1 MVGSKFRTRSVSLI
15 MDEIQELLGLGFE
28 QINFADDFFTVNKKR
43 VKQICSEIKAR
54 GLNFGWSIFA
64 RADSVDFDL
73 MQTMKDAGCHT
84 VLFGI
89 ESGNQEILNTVRKRI
104 KVEQIKKAVEI
115 SKAAGFR
122 VFGSFIV
129 GLPGETKETLMD
141 SHNLATELDILY
153 GYHFLS
159 PFPGTTLME
168 HIDEYDLEIL
178 TRDWTKFDA
187 NQAIVKTSSLNPEDI
202 IAFVD
207 EYYNKKIQADEED
220 LARRHALGQC
230 TEMEL
235 MVKQGNQKMDVVFN
249 LLSKDIIEDL
259 AALPSSNGSDISVL
273 TESISRIIDKQKDI
287 VQPAIT
293 HLVERGYLKKEGNGE
308 KVRWIWA

>member
-1 MVGSKFRTRSVSLI
+1 
-15 MDEIQELLGLGFE
+15 
-28 QINFADDFFTVNKKR
+28 
-43 VKQICSEIKAR
+43 
-54 GLNFGWSIFA
+54 
-64 RADSVDFDL
+64 
-73 MQTMKDAGCHT
+73 
-84 VLFGI
+84 
-89 ESGNQEILNTVRKRI
+89 
-104 KVEQIKKAVEI
+104 
-115 SKAAGFR
+115 
-122 VFGSFIV
+122 
-129 GLPGETKETLMD
+129 MD

-187 NQAIVKTSSLNPEDI
+187 NQAIVRTSSLNPEDI

-259 AALPSSNGSDISVL
+259 AAMPSSNGSDINLL
-273 TESISRIIDKQKDI
+273 TNNISGLIDRQADVVK
-287 VQPAIT
+287 PAVT
-293 HLVERGYLKKEGNGE
+293 HLVERGYLKKKEDEG
-308 KVRWIWA
+308 KVRWLWA